1 MKRDQL
7 IELLT
12 GAGVEADEAARRA
25 DEHIDTEATAETLT
39 KSLAAL
45 EEISTRQAAA
55 EMAHAERIEAA
66 RLEGEATLAEI
77 IAPAL
82 DAFVTETRAQN
93 DALAKGL
100 TGSLELLDKL
110 GAQLKRL
117 EQRLEQRP
125 APRTEAA
132 PAPMAKSVDYI
143 PAPGDTPAAPPA
155 REELLKSLASKTP
168 RDADHAAQLLRAAAL
183 LESGANPSDIS
194 SRFTF

>member
-1 MKRDQL
+1 MKREQL

-25 DEHIDTEATAETLT
+25 DEHLDTEAQAETLT

-55 EMAHAERIEAA
+55 EQANAERIEAA
-66 RLEGEATLAEI
+66 HAAGEASLAEV

-82 DAFVTETRAQN
+82 DAFVEETRAQN

-100 TGSLELLDKL
+100 TGSLELLNKM

-117 EQRLEQRP
+117 EARLNERP
-125 APRTEAA
+125 AAPA

-143 PAPGDTPAAPPA
+143 PAPGEQTTRTPA
-155 REELLKSLASKTP
+155 REELLKSLATTTP
-168 RDADHAAQLLRAAAL
+168 RDAEHASQLMRAVSL
-183 LESGANPSDIS
+183 LESGADPQDIS